1 MIRHYVVRLHDA
13 AQTNNRDMANK
24 KTIHA
29 YEIELRKLIKERTGE
44 DCEPWIVPQIRS
56 TAKNE
61 FILDKVTEE
70 ITNGTLTQVSTGSA
84 GQQKIDVSPLLPYFD
99 KLNRTLIAQFEALGL
114 NYNTTPSKVNEKT
127 KRNGTDVDL
136 MMGLMEDVR
145 SVK

>member
-1 MIRHYVVRLHDA
+1 
-13 AQTNNRDMANK
+13 MANK

-29 YEIELRKLIKERTGE
+29 YEMELRKLIKERTGE
-44 DCEPWIVPQIRS
+44 DCEPWIIPQIRS

-61 FILDKVTEE
+61 FVLDKVTDE
-70 ITNGTLTQVSTGSA
+70 ITAGNLTQVSTGSA

-127 KRNGTDVDL
+127 KKNSSDVDM
-136 MMGLMEDVR
+136 MMGLFEDVKG
-145 SVK
+145 VK

>member
-1 MIRHYVVRLHDA
+1 
-13 AQTNNRDMANK
+13 MANK

-29 YEIELRKLIKERTGE
+29 YELELRKLIKDRTGE
-44 DCEPWIVPQIRS
+44 ECEPWIIPQIRS

-61 FILDKVTEE
+61 FVLDKVTDE
-70 ITNGTLTQVSTGSA
+70 ITTGNLTQVSTGSA
-84 GQQKIDVSPLLPYFD
+84 GQQKTEVSPLLPYFD

-127 KRNGTDVDL
+127 RRNGSDVDM
-136 MMGLMEDVR
+136 MMGLFEDVK